1 MRSWTLALAVVA
13 LAFAAGAWG
22 QEEPSPAAPTP
33 VPGEV
38 SPPAAPAPVPG
49 EVSPPAAAAPVPG
62 EVSPP
67 AAPSSGQIP
76 VAQAVEMKQAGTP
89 TLPSEHVRCVATC
102 ATVMPYYQQRFAA
115 LQTHD
120 GDTQCWAN
128 CWRQFGDSARPNPTA
143 DQQRQL
149 WRSRSPQYMRANQC
163 AQTCWRKYHP
173 QDTAVL
179 VAGLPSLPRPIVGAL
194 LQAASQVFAGQPLC
208 LAAVPMVMVPAPVTT
223 GPPPPCPPV
232 TRSGGGQPPECP
244 VLPGTY

>member
-1 MRSWTLALAVVA
+1 MRSWTLALAIVA
-13 LAFAAGAWG
+13 LAFTAGAWG
-22 QEEPSPAAPTP
+22 QEEPSPTAPTP
-33 VPGEV
+33 VPAEI
-38 SPPAAPAPVPG
+38 SPPPPAPAAPAPAEG
-49 EVSPPAAAAPVPG
+49 EAAPTVTA
-62 EVSPP
+62 PP
-67 AAPSSGQIP
+67 SGQIP
-76 VAQAVEMKQAGTP
+76 VAEAVQMKHAGVP

-128 CWRQFGDSARPNPTA
+128 CWRQFGDSTRPNPTA

-208 LAAVPMVMVPAPVTT
+208 LAAVPMVMVPAPVTP
-223 GPPPPCPPV
+223 GPPVPCPPV